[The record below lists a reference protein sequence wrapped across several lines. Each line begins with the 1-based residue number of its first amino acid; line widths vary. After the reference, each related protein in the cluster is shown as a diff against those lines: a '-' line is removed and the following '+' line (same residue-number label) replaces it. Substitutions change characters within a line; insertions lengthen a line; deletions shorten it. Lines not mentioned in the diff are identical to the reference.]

1 MEEENHKE
9 QLVNLMRKIKKLNIY
24 LLEGINHSDF
34 HMFKEINRIQSN
46 VDVPQVNV
54 SDLAEELKVSVPAV
68 SKKLK
73 SLEERGYIERIIDKN
88 NRRNTFVILTKDGQ
102 EKFDKAEKVMDNY
115 MNKVFIAMGKEET
128 ETLIRLSYKL
138 YNIME
143 NEVRNFAE
151 DN

>member
-24 LLEGINHSDF
+24 LLEGISHSDF
-34 HMFKEINRIQSN
+34 HMFKEINRIKSN
-46 VDVPQVNV
+46 VDVPQINV
-54 SDLAEELKVSVPAV
+54 SDLAEELKISVPAV

-88 NRRNTFVILTKDGQ
+88 NRRNTYVILTKDGQ
-102 EKFDKAEKVMDNY
+102 EKFDKAKKVMDKF
-115 MNKVFIAMGKEET
+115 MNNVFTSMGKEDSEI
-128 ETLIRLSYKL
+128 LIRLSYKL

>member
-9 QLVNLMRKIKKLNIY
+9 QLVNIMRKIKKLNIY